1 MKSTASNPTQQT
13 SLLATLQ
20 RHRGGKVLEEASA
33 ELAKV
38 VAGVMATG
46 KPGSLTVT
54 LNVKVASRGQN
65 AVTVT
70 DKVTSKVPLTA
81 TPDSF
86 WFANEEGALL
96 KDDPRQREMKFAPR
110 TVEGEATTD
119 GEAEAPRRAVN
130 G

>member
-1 MKSTASNPTQQT
+1 MKQTNPKPNTT

-20 RHRGGKVLEEASA
+20 RHRGGKVLEEASEKLA
-33 ELAKV
+33 EV
-38 VAGVMATG
+38 VAGVMTSG
-46 KPGSLTVT
+46 KPGSITIT

-70 DKVTSKVPLTA
+70 DKIAAKVPTTA

-86 WFANEEGALL
+86 WFANEEGSLL
-96 KDDPRQREMKFAPR
+96 KDDPRQKEMTFTPRAVDGGAAP
-110 TVEGEATTD
+110 
-119 GEAEAPRRAVN
+119 EAEATQARAVN

>member
-1 MKSTASNPTQQT
+1 MNPTTETQST

-33 ELAKV
+33 KLAEV
-38 VAGVMATG
+38 VAGVMASG
-46 KPGSLTVT
+46 KNGSVTIT

-70 DKVTSKVPLTA
+70 DKVTGKVPSAT

-86 WFANEEGALL
+86 WFATEEGALM
-96 KDDPRQREMKFAPR
+96 KDDPRQKEMQFRPQ
-110 TVEGEATTD
+110 TIEGGATATK
-119 GEAEAPRRAVN
+119 GESLAQVAN

>member
-1 MKSTASNPTQQT
+1 MKTKPDTQTT

-33 ELAKV
+33 KLAEV
-38 VAGVMATG
+38 VAGVMASG
-46 KPGSLTVT
+46 KPGSVTIT

-65 AVTVT
+65 AVTLT
-70 DKVTSKVPLTA
+70 DKVAGKVPTAA

-86 WFANEEGALL
+86 WFASEEGALM
-96 KDDPRQREMKFAPR
+96 KDDPRQREMQFTPK
-110 TVEGEATTD
+110 TIEG
-119 GEAEAPRRAVN
+119 GVAEDASEPNARSAN